1 MQDGQVLLLEITAT
15 GTGQNA
21 LRVTLQ
27 EPSGTLCEEQ
37 IVGGELDIREQA
49 RRLAARHDLVPIWYD
64 DTWLR
69 ERRPRPP
76 ACRYER
82 RTV

>member
-15 GTGQNA
+15 SAGQNA

-27 EPSGTLCEEQ
+27 HPSGSLCEEQ

-69 ERRPRPP
+69 ERQPRPP